1 MAGARVIDEDSL
13 TGWSAD
19 IPRSEHIGRTAIA
32 VLAVVFLFN
41 LLGRGSAETY
51 AVFLLPL
58 EREFGWSRSQ
68 LTSVYSVYLLIGG
81 FIAPLVG
88 TLFDR
93 VGPRVVY
100 LCGLTALGLANLLA
114 STTSTLLEFYLYMGF
129 VVGLGVA
136 LVGMVP
142 ASGLLVRWYR
152 ARLSSAIGLA
162 FTAAGCGTLVFVPL
176 AQMMLDGSDWRTTY
190 RWIGMTFLAAVPVLG
205 LFVPWR
211 RFAAGNA
218 EIKKAEKADTGQIG
232 WTLRAASRTPFY
244 RGLAVMFCMTSM
256 SMFIVLPQSVAY
268 LIDEGFS
275 PVVAAT
281 AYGITSVMSVI
292 SVTVTGYLSD
302 RIGPRPVITAS
313 YIGTGLGMMLLF
325 LMSFHSVMVLLMIYV
340 VVFGL
345 SQGVRAPIISAM
357 SARKFAGPRVATIY
371 GTLYALNAVGAAIG
385 AFTGG
390 LLHDLTGGYRTGFVV
405 ALMLLLCS
413 AVPIWAI
420 KELRTYR

>member
-1 MAGARVIDEDSL
+1 M
-13 TGWSAD
+13 T
-19 IPRSEHIGRTAIA
+19 
-32 VLAVVFLFN
+32 VLATVFLFN
-41 LLGRGSAETY
+41 LLGRGSGETY

-68 LTSVYSVYLLIGG
+68 LTSVFSVYLLIGG

-93 VGPRVVY
+93 IGPRMVY
-100 LCGLTALGLANLLA
+100 FFGLMSLGLANVLA
-114 STTSTLLEFYLYMGF
+114 STTSTLTEFYVYVGF
-129 VVGLGVA
+129 IVGVGVA

-152 ARLSSAIGLA
+152 ARLSTAIGLA
-162 FTAAGCGTLVFVPL
+162 FTAAGCGTLVFVPF

-190 RWIGMTFLAAVPVLG
+190 RVIGLTFLVAAPVLA
-205 LFVPWR
+205 LALPWR
-211 RFAAGNA
+211 QFAMGHP
-218 EIKKAEKADTGQIG
+218 EFQKSEKARTGADG

-268 LIDEGFS
+268 FIDSGFS

-281 AYGITSVMSVI
+281 AYGVTSVMSMI
-292 SVTVTGYLSD
+292 SVTITGYLSD

-313 YIGTGLGMMLLF
+313 YIGTGIGMIVLF
-325 LMSFHSVMVLLMIYV
+325 IMSFHPVAFLLAFYV
-340 VVFGL
+340 AVFGVC
-345 SQGVRAPIISAM
+345 QGVRAPIISAM
-357 SARKFAGPRVATIY
+357 CARRFAGPRVATIY

-385 AFTGG
+385 AFAGG
-390 LLHDLTGGYRTGFVV
+390 LLHDLTDGYRVGFVV
-405 ALMLLLCS
+405 ALFLLLCS
-413 AVPIWAI
+413 ALPILLV
-420 KELRTYR
+420 KELRAYR

>member
-1 MAGARVIDEDSL
+1 MASRDYL
-13 TGWSAD
+13 Q
-19 IPRSEHIGRTAIA
+19 RTAIA
-32 VLAVVFLFN
+32 VLASVFLFN

-93 VGPRVVY
+93 VGPRMVY
-100 LCGLTALGLANLLA
+100 LFGLTSLGLANLLA
-114 STTSTLLEFYLYMGF
+114 STTSTLLEFYLYVGF
-129 VVGLGVA
+129 VVGIGVA

-152 ARLSSAIGLA
+152 ARLSTAIGLA
-162 FTAAGCGTLVFVPL
+162 FTAAGCGTLVFVPF
-176 AQMMLDGSDWRTTY
+176 AQMMLEGSDWRTTY
-190 RWIGMTFLAAVPVLG
+190 RIIGITFLIAAPILALVL
-205 LFVPWR
+205 PWQ
-211 RFAAGNA
+211 RFANGHPDFQRSGKSNAGRSA
-218 EIKKAEKADTGQIG
+218 

-256 SMFIVLPQSVAY
+256 AMFIVMPQSVAY
-268 LIDEGFS
+268 FIDSGFT
-275 PVVAAT
+275 PVIAAT
-281 AYGITSVMSVI
+281 AYGVTSVMSVI
-292 SVTVTGYLSD
+292 SVTITGYLSD

-313 YIGTGLGMMLLF
+313 FTGTGIGMIMLF
-325 LMSFHSVMVLLMIYV
+325 IMSFHPVAILLTAYV

-345 SQGVRAPIISAM
+345 CQGVRAPIISAM
-357 SARKFAGPRVATIY
+357 CARHFAGPRVATIY

-385 AFTGG
+385 AFVGG
-390 LLHDLTGGYRTGFVV
+390 LLHDITGGYRTGFIV
-405 ALMLLLCS
+405 ALCVLLCS
-413 AVPIWAI
+413 ALPIWVV
-420 KELRTYR
+420 KELRGYR